1 MLDSDDGMS
10 DCVISSITS
19 ISSIS
24 ISSSVVAGAI
34 TSISVESIS
43 IRSGVSFTLLPL
55 GLHGTISGINGG
67 DGSVGAVLGHNILAF
82 VLIGDFNGFV
92 DDVLTLLLNL
102 GRALLDG
109 DSLLLCGAFG

>member
-43 IRSGVSFTLLPL
+43 IRGGVSFALLLL
-55 GLHGTISGINGG
+55 GLHGTISGISGINGG

-82 VLIGDFNGFV
+82 VLIGDFDGLV
-92 DDVLTLLLNL
+92 DDILTLLLDL
-102 GRALLDG
+102 GRAL
-109 DSLLLCGAFG
+109 